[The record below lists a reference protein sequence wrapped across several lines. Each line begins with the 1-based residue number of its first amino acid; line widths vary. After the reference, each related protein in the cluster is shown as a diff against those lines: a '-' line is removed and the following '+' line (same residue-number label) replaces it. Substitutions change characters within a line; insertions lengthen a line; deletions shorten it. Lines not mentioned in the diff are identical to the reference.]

1 MKHKLVYFIDGIF
14 HPTHEWQVVREGQS
28 IPAGLHVRIDMQ
40 TGLKEA
46 KLMDGDLPADR
57 GTFGDPRRP
66 HYYGRSDRRGIIN
79 KSSRIFTR
87 DQLSE
92 MLDNLNEESSSQVPL
107 LSASSFSSSSSS
119 SSSSANKPQTATSSE
134 SSQPLHHLPSLKDVK
149 DQLSVHSEVQVMMEL
164 LQVLVGEEE
173 TPEKLLT
180 ALEELEYH
188 VHQIDNARDL
198 DTIGGLQL
206 LVLLLNHSSSDVA
219 AATANV
225 IGSAAQR

>member
-1 MKHKLVYFIDGIF
+1 
-14 HPTHEWQVVREGQS
+14 
-28 IPAGLHVRIDMQ
+28 
-40 TGLKEA
+40 
-46 KLMDGDLPADR
+46 
-57 GTFGDPRRP
+57 
-66 HYYGRSDRRGIIN
+66 
-79 KSSRIFTR
+79 
-87 DQLSE
+87 
-92 MLDNLNEESSSQVPL
+92 
-107 LSASSFSSSSSS
+107 
-119 SSSSANKPQTATSSE
+119 
-134 SSQPLHHLPSLKDVK
+134 
-149 DQLSVHSEVQVMMEL
+149 MMEL
-164 LQVLVGEEE
+164 LQVLVEEEE